1 MSRVSAEAPRAADVG
16 ATLQAATGAVIDA
29 VMLLGPTASG
39 KSALAM
45 QLAEKIPLE
54 IVSVDS
60 AQVYRGMDIGTA
72 KPSAAD
78 RAAVA
83 HHLIDIRDP
92 AVPYSA
98 ADFVRDATVAISE
111 IRARGKLPL
120 LVGGT
125 MLYAKAL
132 REGLSDLPSAD
143 SDVRAQIEAE
153 AREIGW
159 PALHARLARVD
170 PTTAARLKPNDSQ
183 RIQRALEIFATA
195 GAPMSELLGADTAS
209 TLKFSTVAL
218 LPADR
223 ALLHERI
230 AQRFD
235 AMLQTGLLDEVRALH
250 GRGDLHPDLPS
261 MRSVG
266 YRQAWRFLDGQCAF
280 DQFREAGIA
289 ATRQLAKR
297 QITWLRSMPA
307 VMVIDPTS
315 SAAMSAVEKLL

>member
-1 MSRVSAEAPRAADVG
+1 MGDRV
-16 ATLQAATGAVIDA
+16 DA

-39 KSALAM
+39 KSVLAM

-92 AVPYSA
+92 ADPYSA
-98 ADFVRDATVAISE
+98 AAFVRDATVAISE

-132 REGLSDLPSAD
+132 REGLSNLPSAD
-143 SDVRAQIEAE
+143 PEVRAQIESE

-159 PALHARLARVD
+159 PALHARLAKVD
-170 PTTAARLKPNDSQ
+170 PSTAARLKPNDSQ
-183 RIQRALEIFATA
+183 RIQRALEIFEAA
-195 GAPMSELLGADTAS
+195 GAPMSELLGTDAAS
-209 TLKFSTVAL
+209 VLKFSAVAL

-230 AQRFD
+230 ANRFD
-235 AMLQTGLLDEVRALH
+235 AMLQAGLMDEVRALH
-250 GRGDLHPDLPS
+250 ERGDLHPDLPS

-266 YRQAWRFLDGQCAF
+266 YRQAWRFFDGQCAF
-280 DQFREAGIA
+280 DEFRAAGIA

-297 QITWLRSMPA
+297 QMTWLRSMPA
-307 VMVIDPTS
+307 VTVIEPTS
-315 SAAMSAVEKLL
+315 SGAMSAVEKLL